1 MKKVLIPVDETKGSI
16 STLNVFRNMV
26 RPPEEVILLHVS
38 KPGGKSLMYDMLG
51 EAEMST
57 FKEAI
62 KDSDYKEAMDM
73 KAEKIL
79 SYYKKELS
87 KDGLINVRTIAKE
100 GNPVDEILKTAA
112 EEGAELVI
120 LGCNGKTRLQKFV
133 SGCVTKDVEKSSQ
146 IPVLVAKA
154 EGCEQSCDKSFVLK
168 EAKANAG

>member
-1 MKKVLIPVDETKGSI
+1 MKKVLIPVDETKGSVD
-16 STLNVFRNMV
+16 TLNVFRNMV

-51 EAEMST
+51 EAELST

-62 KDSDYKEAMDM
+62 KDSEYKETMDK

-79 SYYKKELS
+79 SFYKKELS
-87 KDGLINVRTIAKE
+87 RDGLINVRTIAKE

-120 LGCNGKTRLQKFV
+120 LGCNGKSKLEKFI
-133 SGCVTKDVEKSSQ
+133 SGCVTKDVEKSSMV
-146 IPVLVAKA
+146 PVLVAISA
-154 EGCEQSCDKSFVLK
+154 GCDKSCEESFVLK
-168 EAKANAG
+168 EAEAHGG